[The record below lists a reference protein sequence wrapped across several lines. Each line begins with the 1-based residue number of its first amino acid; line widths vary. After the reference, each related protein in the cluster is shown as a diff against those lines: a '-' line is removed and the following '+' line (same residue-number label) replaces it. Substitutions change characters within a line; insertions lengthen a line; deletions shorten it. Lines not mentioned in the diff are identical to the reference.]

1 MSEKVIFSALTA
13 SNFANTSLKR
23 DDIIQSP
30 FSAPMSPECLD
41 STVITA
47 TTAASLGNSVT
58 YNLPQDCNIHELY
71 LQVTMSGTTGAT
83 WPTMWGLAL
92 IDRIQLY
99 SGNNLIEDISGKIL
113 RLMATRLYS
122 SQVGSVFRTISN
134 STSGPMTGYIPLP
147 LFFSRLRLK
156 NPHVEYSQ
164 PLPAYLSTSPLQ
176 LKISFNPLN
185 MVGQSGITSG
195 SITDAR
201 IWVYYSHTTSKDKER
216 VIASNWKYKTT
227 TFQDFPVVSIPVGA
241 TTTNI
246 DLSTAVGEVIGAHIL
261 TLDNTSFV
269 NNRWGTIQDAPSG
282 DSVDLFIDGRRL
294 NTVSTPFE
302 VNIINRILLYQFPGN
317 FSNVNIA
324 GLPFMFQFPTDT
336 NPQNYSTGLV
346 MSKVNNVTLRING
359 SIIGS
364 TGHNYVFTE
373 AQMVVYV
380 RNGFFER
387 IM

>member
-1 MSEKVIFSALTA
+1 
-13 SNFANTSLKR
+13 
-23 DDIIQSP
+23 
-30 FSAPMSPECLD
+30 
-41 STVITA
+41 
-47 TTAASLGNSVT
+47 
-58 YNLPQDCNIHELY
+58 
-71 LQVTMSGTTGAT
+71 
-83 WPTMWGLAL
+83 
-92 IDRIQLY
+92 
-99 SGNNLIEDISGKIL
+99 
-113 RLMATRLYS
+113 
-122 SQVGSVFRTISN
+122 
-134 STSGPMTGYIPLP
+134 
-147 LFFSRLRLK
+147 
-156 NPHVEYSQ
+156 
-164 PLPAYLSTSPLQ
+164 
-176 LKISFNPLN
+176 
-185 MVGQSGITSG
+185 
-195 SITDAR
+195 
-201 IWVYYSHTTSKDKER
+201 
-216 VIASNWKYKTT
+216 
-227 TFQDFPVVSIPVGA
+227 VSIPVGA

-336 NPQNYSTGLV
+336 DPQNYSTGLV